1 MAPFNATPGH
11 LVARYYPD
19 YRLDKVK
26 TSWEVAW
33 KKIAVVVKRIHSNI
47 RFDMIVCTKGQLISK
62 CLFGVSNSPKKL
74 ENSNFSPTGAEIFR
88 SFLGK
93 IEKPKM

>member
-1 MAPFNATPGH
+1 MPLLAIY

-33 KKIAVVVKRIHSNI
+33 KKIAVVVKRNPSNLK
-47 RFDMIVCTKGQLISK
+47 FDMIVCTKGQLISK
-62 CLFGVSNSPKKL
+62 SKF
-74 ENSNFSPTGAEIFR
+74 
-88 SFLGK
+88 
-93 IEKPKM
+93 